1 MWDQKRSQNRRRNDE
16 VFNEPSEITSK
27 DSGFNQLNSSDI
39 KRKREKKCHHL
50 KVKKENPTSASC
62 QIC

>member
-1 MWDQKRSQNRRRNDE
+1 MK
-16 VFNEPSEITSK
+16 VFNEPSEIASK